1 MKPNTVPPPCAGK
14 PTNHV
19 HLLLIAL
26 CILCGA
32 LAIVFNQK
40 TRELQ
45 LQLEKLQR
53 QQSSK
58 PATAW
63 QPDGDASAGESEK
76 VFKLVNL
83 LSQKDAAISE
93 LQQKMIALR
102 EGRTLETRLSPN
114 ALPKSVRINR
124 QKKPLERVIETPVTD
139 IVAAVQPIPTP
150 VYRNIANQESFLQ
163 NLDITS
169 MSETQATTHRE
180 LLRHFESL
188 RLCVAELDK
197 NRGEDPTGELRRT
210 LWTEEQAV
218 SGLMLQERQAL
229 FSNMAQELGYD
240 DESSLLFAEFI
251 ERIDS
256 MTTFESSSQPTPM
269 PQPISVDMP
278 PMAEPDNGS
287 MPPPPMPE
295 Q

>member
-1 MKPNTVPPPCAGK
+1 MKPDTVPPPGAGK

-19 HLLLIAL
+19 LLLLIAL

-32 LAIVFNQK
+32 LAIIFNQK
-40 TRELQ
+40 QHELQ
-45 LQLEKLQR
+45 QQLDTIQR
-53 QQSSK
+53 RQAGK
-58 PATAW
+58 TATSW

-102 EGRTLETRLSPN
+102 EGRIMETRLSPS

-124 QKKPLERVIETPVTD
+124 QKKPLERVVETPVTD
-139 IVAAVQPIPTP
+139 IVAAIQPIPTP

-169 MSETQATTHRE
+169 MSESQSTTHRE
-180 LLRHFESL
+180 LLKHLESL

-210 LWTEEQAV
+210 LWTEEQAI

-256 MTTFESSSQPTPM
+256 MTTFESSSQLTPM
-269 PQPISVDMP
+269 PQPMSGDMP